1 MSGDGRSTARDPRY
15 DVLFEPVRI
24 GPVVARNRFF
34 QVPHCNGMGW
44 TQPRAL
50 AALRG
55 IKAEGG
61 WAVVSTEEV
70 EIHPTSDCEPYHE
83 GRLWSDDDIPAL
95 AMMADQVHEHGAL
108 AAIELTHHGASCA
121 NYGTREIPLAPSH
134 RPVVY
139 YSPVQARAMSKRD
152 IREYRQWHRDAALR
166 SKRAGF
172 DIVYVYASHDLSLAV
187 HFLQRR
193 KNDRSDEYGGSLEN
207 RVRLL
212 REVIEDTKD
221 AVGDRCAVAVRLG
234 VDELLGPDGIT
245 SAGEGREVIEMLA
258 ELPDL
263 WDVNISNWTNDSQ
276 TSRFAK
282 EGFQEDY
289 TRFVKSVTSKPVV
302 GVGRFTSPDTMV
314 SQVRRGVL
322 DFVGAARPSIADP
335 FLPKKLEE
343 GRAEDIRECIGCN
356 ICVSSDYTMS
366 NLRCTQNP
374 TMGEEWRRGWHPE
387 RIAPRG
393 SEGTVLV
400 VGAGP
405 AGLEAA
411 LSAARRG
418 SEVHLAEAST
428 ELGGRVTREAALPG
442 LREWL
447 RVRDWRVGQL
457 NKLANVHIYRD
468 SPLDV
473 GNILEFG
480 ARHVVIATGSRWRR
494 DGVGRANGAPV
505 AGFDGAPGLVGA
517 TGAMGPQ
524 GSVGPTGAVGA
535 QGPDHRTGI
544 IGPQGSL
551 GATGATV
558 PQGPIG
564 AVFTPDDIMEGRI
577 PTAGPVVI
585 FDDDHY
591 YMGGVLAERCVEV
604 GLAVTLVT
612 PAAIPSAWTVNTLEA
627 LPIARRLWQL
637 GVEVVPHTN
646 VQGFDGR
653 RLLLLNELTGVVTE
667 REARAVISVT
677 ARLPV
682 DGLYEGLEG
691 ESQRMGEAG
700 IVSLT
705 RVGDCY
711 APGTIQAAVFSGHKL
726 ARELDAAPT
735 LASSIRRELPLGVT
749 G

>member
-1 MSGDGRSTARDPRY
+1 MSSSRNTARDPRY

-24 GPVVARNRFF
+24 GPVIARNRFF

-44 TQPRAL
+44 TQPRSL

-95 AMMADQVHEHGAL
+95 AMMADAVHEHGAL
-108 AAIELTHHGASCA
+108 AAIELTHHGLSCA

-134 RPVVY
+134 RPVAH
-139 YSPVQARAMSKRD
+139 YSPVQARAMNKRD
-152 IREYRQWHRDAALR
+152 IRDYRQWHRDAALR

-187 HFLQRR
+187 HFLQLR

-221 AVGDRCAVAVRLG
+221 AVGDRCAVAVRLA
-234 VDELLGPDGIT
+234 VDELLGPGGIT
-245 SAGEGREVIEMLA
+245 SAGEGREIIEMLA

-282 EGFQEDY
+282 EGYQEDY

-356 ICVSSDYTMS
+356 ICVSSDYSSS

-387 RIAPRG
+387 RIATRG
-393 SEGTVLV
+393 SAGVVLV

-418 SEVHLAEAST
+418 YEVHLAEAST

-457 NKLANVHIYRD
+457 SKLANVHIYRD
-468 SPLDV
+468 SLLDASS
-473 GNILEFG
+473 ILEFG
-480 ARHVVIATGSRWRR
+480 ARHVVIATGARWRR
-494 DGVGRANGAPV
+494 DGVGRENGAPI
-505 AGFDGAPGLVGA
+505 AGFDG
-517 TGAMGPQ
+517 
-524 GSVGPTGAVGA
+524 
-535 QGPDHRTGI
+535 D
-544 IGPQGSL
+544 
-551 GATGATV
+551 
-558 PQGPIG
+558 
-564 AVFTPDDIMEGRI
+564 AVFTPDDIMAGRLPVG
-577 PTAGPVVI
+577 PTVI

-591 YMGGVLAERCVEV
+591 YMGGVLAERCVAA
-604 GLAVTLVT
+604 GLPVTLVT

-627 LPIARRLWQL
+627 VPIARRLLKL
-637 GVEVVPHTN
+637 GVEVVPYTN
-646 VQGFDGR
+646 IQGFDGR
-653 RLLLLNELTGVVTE
+653 RVLLVNELTGVVTE
-667 REARAVISVT
+667 REARAVVTVT

-682 DGLYEGLEG
+682 DGLYEALEAALG
-691 ESQRMGEAG
+691 QMGNGGSGAVGSADAG
-700 IVSLT
+700 IASLT

-711 APGTIQAAVFSGHKL
+711 APGTIQAAVYSGHKL
-726 ARELDAAPT
+726 ARELDTVPV
-735 LASSIRRELPLGVT
+735 LASSLRRELPLGVT

>member
-1 MSGDGRSTARDPRY
+1 
-15 DVLFEPVRI
+15 
-24 GPVVARNRFF
+24 
-34 QVPHCNGMGW
+34 
-44 TQPRAL
+44 
-50 AALRG
+50 
-55 IKAEGG
+55 
-61 WAVVSTEEV
+61 
-70 EIHPTSDCEPYHE
+70 
-83 GRLWSDDDIPAL
+83 
-95 AMMADQVHEHGAL
+95 MMADQVHEHGAL

-139 YSPVQARAMSKRD
+139 CSPVQARAMSKRD
-152 IREYRQWHRDAALR
+152 IREYRQWHREAALR

-234 VDELLGPDGIT
+234 VDELLGPAGIT
-245 SAGEGREVIEMLA
+245 SAGEGREVIGMLA

-263 WDVNISNWTNDSQ
+263 WDINISNWTNDSQ

-282 EGFQEDY
+282 EGYQEEY

-322 DFVGAARPSIADP
+322 DFIGAARPSIADP

-356 ICVSSDYTMS
+356 ICVSSDYSMTPI
-366 NLRCTQNP
+366 RCTQNP
-374 TMGEEWRRGWHPE
+374 TMGEEWRKGWHPE
-387 RIAPRG
+387 TIPPRA

-405 AGLEAA
+405 SGLEAA

-418 SEVHLAEAST
+418 YEVHLAEATT
-428 ELGGRVTREAALPG
+428 ELGGRVVRESALPG
-442 LREWL
+442 LREWS

-457 NKLANVHIYRD
+457 NKLTNVHIYRD
-468 SPLDV
+468 SPLDAS
-473 GNILEFG
+473 NILQFG
-480 ARHVVIATGSRWRR
+480 ARHVVIATGARWRR
-494 DGVGRANGAPV
+494 DGVGRENGA
-505 AGFDGAPGLVGA
+505 AIEGFDGIDAGA
-517 TGAMGPQ
+517 
-524 GSVGPTGAVGA
+524 
-535 QGPDHRTGI
+535 
-544 IGPQGSL
+544 L
-551 GATGATV
+551 
-558 PQGPIG
+558 
-564 AVFTPDDIMEGRI
+564 TPDDIMEGRM
-577 PTAGPVVI
+577 PPGATVI

-591 YMGGVLAERCVEV
+591 YMGGVLAEKCVNA
-604 GLAVTLVT
+604 GLPVTLVT

-627 LPIARRLWQL
+627 LPIAQRLARL
-637 GVEVVPHTN
+637 GVTVVPYTN
-646 VQGFDGR
+646 IRGFDGHR
-653 RLLLLNELTGVVTE
+653 VLLVNGLTGVVTE
-667 REARAVISVT
+667 REARAVVTVT

-682 DGLYEGLEG
+682 DGLYAALEG
-691 ESQRMGEAG
+691 RAQELADAG
-700 IVSLT
+700 IVSLM

-711 APGTIQAAVFSGHKL
+711 
-726 ARELDAAPT
+726 
-735 LASSIRRELPLGVT
+735 
-749 G
+749 

>member
-1 MSGDGRSTARDPRY
+1 MTGSRSSARDPRY

-95 AMMADQVHEHGAL
+95 AMMADAVHEHGAL

-234 VDELLGPDGIT
+234 VDELLGPNGIT

-276 TSRFAK
+276 ASRFAK
-282 EGFQEDY
+282 EGYQEEY

-322 DFVGAARPSIADP
+322 DFIGAARPSIADP

-356 ICVSSDYTMS
+356 ICVSSDYSMS

-387 RIAPRG
+387 RIATRG
-393 SEGTVLV
+393 SEGVVLV

-418 SEVHLAEAST
+418 YEVHLAEAST

-473 GNILEFG
+473 ANILEFG

-494 DGVGRANGAPV
+494 DGVGRANGAAI
-505 AGFDGAPGLVGA
+505 AGFEGPQGPVGA

-524 GSVGPTGAVGA
+524 GPVGLTAAGAQGPEDLTGAVG
-535 QGPDHRTGI
+535 
-544 IGPQGSL
+544 PQS
-551 GATGATV
+551 
-558 PQGPIG
+558 
-564 AVFTPDDIMEGRI
+564 
-577 PTAGPVVI
+577 
-585 FDDDHY
+585 
-591 YMGGVLAERCVEV
+591 
-604 GLAVTLVT
+604 
-612 PAAIPSAWTVNTLEA
+612 
-627 LPIARRLWQL
+627 RL
-637 GVEVVPHTN
+637 
-646 VQGFDGR
+646 
-653 RLLLLNELTGVVTE
+653 
-667 REARAVISVT
+667 
-677 ARLPV
+677 
-682 DGLYEGLEG
+682 G
-691 ESQRMGEAG
+691 ESSPRTT
-700 IVSLT
+700 SW
-705 RVGDCY
+705 
-711 APGTIQAAVFSGHKL
+711 QAAF
-726 ARELDAAPT
+726 P
-735 LASSIRRELPLGVT
+735 RRVR
-749 G
+749 

>member
-1 MSGDGRSTARDPRY
+1 MSPGGTRDPRY
-15 DVLFEPVRI
+15 DILFEPVRI
-24 GPVVARNRFF
+24 GPVVARNRFY

-44 TQPRAL
+44 AQPRAL

-70 EIHPTSDCEPYHE
+70 EIHPTGDCEPFHE
-83 GRLWSDDDIPAL
+83 GRLWSDADIPAL
-95 AMMADQVHEHGAL
+95 ALMAEAVHEQGAL

-121 NYGTREIPLAPSH
+121 NYGTREIPLGPSH
-134 RPVVY
+134 RPIVY
-139 YSPVQARAMSKRD
+139 YAPVQARAMDKRD
-152 IREYRQWHRDAALR
+152 IRHYRQWHREAVLR

-172 DIVYVYASHDLSLAV
+172 DIVYVYAGHDLGLPF

-193 KNDRSDEYGGSLEN
+193 KNDRTDEYGGSLEN

-212 REVIEDTKD
+212 REVIEDTKE

-245 SAGEGREVIEMLA
+245 STGEGREVIEMLA

-263 WDVNISNWTNDSQ
+263 WDVNISDWSHDSQ
-276 TSRFAK
+276 TSRFAQ
-282 EGFQEDY
+282 EGYQEEY

-322 DFVGAARPSIADP
+322 DFIGAARPSIADP
-335 FLPKKLEE
+335 FLPRKIAE

-356 ICVSSDYTMS
+356 ICVSSDYSSS

-387 RIAPRG
+387 RIAPRTADG
-393 SEGTVLV
+393 VVLV

-405 AGLEAA
+405 AGLESA
-411 LSAARRG
+411 LAAARRG
-418 SEVHLAEAST
+418 YEVHLAEAAT
-428 ELGGRVTREAALPG
+428 DLGGRVLREAALPG

-457 NKLANVHIYRD
+457 NKLANVSIYRD
-468 SPLDV
+468 SALDAA
-473 GNILEFG
+473 NILEFG
-480 ARHVVIATGSRWRR
+480 AHHVVIATGSRWRR
-494 DGVGRANGAPV
+494 DGVGRENGSAI
-505 AGFDGAPGLVGA
+505 AGF
-517 TGAMGPQ
+517 
-524 GSVGPTGAVGA
+524 GSDA
-535 QGPDHRTGI
+535 I
-544 IGPQGSL
+544 FS
-551 GATGATV
+551 
-558 PQGPIG
+558 
-564 AVFTPDDIMEGRI
+564 PDDLMEGRV
-577 PTAGPVVI
+577 PSGPVVI

-591 YMGGVLAERCVEV
+591 YMGGVLAERCVAA
-604 GLAVTLVT
+604 GLAVTLIT

-627 LPIARRLWQL
+627 LPIARRLARL
-637 GVEVVPHTN
+637 GVEVVTYAN
-646 VQGFDGR
+646 IVGFDGQR
-653 RLLLLNELTGVVTE
+653 VRYGNVLTGVVSE
-667 REARAVISVT
+667 CEARAVVSVT

-682 DGLYEGLEG
+682 DGLFAALDAQ
-691 ESQRMGEAG
+691 SARWVEAG
-700 IVSLT
+700 IASVT

-711 APGTIQAAVFSGHKL
+711 APGTIQAAVYSGHKC
-726 ARELDAAPT
+726 ARELGETPVPAA
-735 LASSIRRELPLGVT
+735 LLRRELPLEVT
-749 G
+749 A

>member
-1 MSGDGRSTARDPRY
+1 MTADGRSTARDPRY

-55 IKAEGG
+55 VKAEGG

-95 AMMADQVHEHGAL
+95 AMMADAVHEHGAL

-193 KNDRSDEYGGSLEN
+193 NNDRSDEYGGSLEN

-221 AVGDRCAVAVRLG
+221 AVGDRCAVAVRFG
-234 VDELLGPDGIT
+234 VDELLGPNGIT
-245 SAGEGREVIEMLA
+245 SEGEGREVIEMLA

-263 WDVNISNWTNDSQ
+263 WDINISNWTNDSQ

-282 EGFQEDY
+282 EGYQEDY

-374 TMGEEWRRGWHPE
+374 TMGEEWRRDWHPE
-387 RIAPRG
+387 RIATRG
-393 SEGTVLV
+393 SEGVVLV

-418 SEVHLAEAST
+418 YEVHLAEATT

-473 GNILEFG
+473 ANILEFG

-494 DGVGRANGAPV
+494 DGVGRANGAAI
-505 AGFDGAPGLVGA
+505 AGFEGPQGPVGA
-517 TGAMGPQ
+517 TGAMGSQ
-524 GSVGPTGAVGA
+524 ESVGATGAVGL
-535 QGPDHRTGI
+535 QGP
-544 IGPQGSL
+544 L
-551 GATGATV
+551 GG
-558 PQGPIG
+558 
-564 AVFTPDDIMEGRI
+564 VFTPDDIMEGRI
-577 PTAGPVVI
+577 PGAGPVVI

-604 GLAVTLVT
+604 GLSVTLVT

-627 LPIARRLWQL
+627 LPIARRLLRL
-637 GVEVVPHTN
+637 GVEVVPYTN
-646 VQGFDGR
+646 VQGFDGG
-653 RLLLLNELTGVVTE
+653 RLLLVNELTGVVTE
-667 REARAVISVT
+667 REARAVITVT

-682 DGLYEGLEG
+682 DGLYEALEG
-691 ESQRMGEAG
+691 ESQRMAEAG

-711 APGTIQAAVFSGHKL
+711 APGTIQAAVYSGHKL
-726 ARELDAAPT
+726 ARELDVAPV

>member
-1 MSGDGRSTARDPRY
+1 MTDSHRAPARDPRY

-70 EIHPTSDCEPYHE
+70 EIHPTSDCEPFHE

-95 AMMADQVHEHGAL
+95 AMMADAVHEHGAL
-108 AAIELTHHGASCA
+108 AAIELTHHGSACA
-121 NYGTREIPLAPSH
+121 NYGTREIPIAPSH
-134 RPVVY
+134 RPVAY
-139 YSPVQARAMSKRD
+139 YAPVQARAMSKRD

-234 VDELLGPDGIT
+234 VEELLGPGGIT

-263 WDVNISNWTNDSQ
+263 WDVNISNWTNDSR

-282 EGFQEDY
+282 EGYQEEY
-289 TRFVKSVTSKPVV
+289 AGFVKSITSKPVV

-322 DFVGAARPSIADP
+322 DFIGAARPSIADP
-335 FLPKKLEE
+335 FLPRKLEE

-356 ICVSSDYTMS
+356 ICVSSDYSSS

-387 RIAPRG
+387 RIAARG
-393 SEGTVLV
+393 SEGVVLV

-411 LSAARRG
+411 LAAARRG
-418 SEVHLAEAST
+418 YEVHLAEAST
-428 ELGGRVTREAALPG
+428 ELGGRVTRESALPG

-468 SPLDV
+468 SPLDASNV
-473 GNILEFG
+473 LEFG

-494 DGVGRANGAPV
+494 DGVGRENGAAIV
-505 AGFDGAPGLVGA
+505 GFDGSLGPVGPA
-517 TGAMGPQ
+517 GALGPQ
-524 GSVGPTGAVGA
+524 GLIGPAGALGSQGPVGPTGAL
-535 QGPDHRTGI
+535 GPHGLLRPTGLL
-544 IGPQGSL
+544 GPQGVV
-551 GATGATV
+551 GG
-558 PQGPIG
+558 I
-564 AVFTPDDIMEGRI
+564 FTPDDIMEGRL
-577 PTAGPVVI
+577 PGAGPIVI

-591 YMGGVLAERCVEV
+591 YMGGVLAERCVAA
-604 GLAVTLVT
+604 GLPVTLVT

-627 LPIARRLWQL
+627 LPIARRLLQL

-646 VQGFDGR
+646 VQGFDGQR
-653 RLLLLNELTGVVTE
+653 VLLVNELTGVVTE
-667 REARAVISVT
+667 HAASAVISVT

-682 DGLYEGLEG
+682 DSLYEALEG
-691 ESQRMGEAG
+691 DSQRVTEAG

-711 APGTIQAAVFSGHKL
+711 APGTIQAAVYSGHKA